1 MLADNVSLGVKIGTK
16 LRNGN
21 ALLVS
26 TKRKRLK
33 RITERG
39 EGKKGGSKRCL
50 MDWQEL
56 EAGKTTVRDLCGIL
70 VFDGSLCYSI
80 SKVSLCVKVL
90 LPLQQHWFPV

>member
-50 MDWQEL
+50 MDWQ
-56 EAGKTTVRDLCGIL
+56 
-70 VFDGSLCYSI
+70 
-80 SKVSLCVKVL
+80 
-90 LPLQQHWFPV
+90 